1 MKKVEVKVVQE
12 DKWKI
17 ERDLVL
23 KEQKIYVPKNE
34 KLRAEII

>member
-12 DKWKI
+12 DIWKI